1 MDSQKALFSIFAST
15 EYLSLH
21 IWISL
26 EFVTGNW
33 TTIAH
38 FSISSSGESVWRIFD
53 LYLVGDCDA
62 VAQRPFYVSTD
73 QTYIEYYPTVR
84 HLFLINRDNFIINSC
99 LASDIE
105 FLFFHLV
112 RSDDMRCLA
121 LWQQVKTSSML
132 PYKSIAYWCINRNLN
147 LIVVNLSRE
156 WKYQNKFIE
165 MYMLL

>member
-1 MDSQKALFSIFAST
+1 MDPQKALLSILAST
-15 EYLSLH
+15 EYLSLY

-26 EFVTGNW
+26 KFDTGNW

-38 FSISSSGESVWRIFD
+38 FSISSSGESVRRIFN

-84 HLFLINRDNFIINSC
+84 HLFLINRDNSIITSC

-121 LWQQVKTSSML
+121 V
-132 PYKSIAYWCINRNLN
+132 
-147 LIVVNLSRE
+147 
-156 WKYQNKFIE
+156 
-165 MYMLL
+165 